1 MIRSVVIS
9 LKYIGVEEKR
19 ILKYQ
24 NFNFFQ
30 KLFLSLDFQY
40 TELRK
45 IQISNFL
52 TSKKVLEQNQNY
64 NIRIC
69 SLYSTLLLKLIQKLF
84 LLSISKEKIQLRE
97 NDFFIN
103 NILFQHKYSK
113 EFQFHKIVEI
123 PTKVKI
129 NFITPTCFKVGDN
142 IFSSLEGKYVYHSL
156 LQSIKKSDFANQ
168 YKYFKYFPFDKIQTK
183 IQKEKKVSF
192 YKNYQGMVGE
202 AVYFLDKNSSPKD
215 LWVFYFLSSLSF
227 FSGIGWKTQ
236 DGYGQVN
243 VNFLD
248 TLEF

>member
-84 LLSISKEKIQLRE
+84 LLSISKEKIQLGE

-103 NILFQHKYSK
+103 NILFQHKCSK
-113 EFQFHKIVEI
+113 EFQFHKIVEV
-123 PTKVKI
+123 PAKVKI

-142 IFSSLEGKYVYHSL
+142 IFISLEGKYVYHSL
-156 LQSIKKSDFANQ
+156 LQSIKNQ
-168 YKYFKYFPFDKIQTK
+168 ILQININILNIFLLTKFKQRF
-183 IQKEKKVSF
+183 KK
-192 YKNYQGMVGE
+192 K
-202 AVYFLDKNSSPKD
+202 KK
-215 LWVFYFLSSLSF
+215 
-227 FSGIGWKTQ
+227 
-236 DGYGQVN
+236 
-243 VNFLD
+243 
-248 TLEF
+248 